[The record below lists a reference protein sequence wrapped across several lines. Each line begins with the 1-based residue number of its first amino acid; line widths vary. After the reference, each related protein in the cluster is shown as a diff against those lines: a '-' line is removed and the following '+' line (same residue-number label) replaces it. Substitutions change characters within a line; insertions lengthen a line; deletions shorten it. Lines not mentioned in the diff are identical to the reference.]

1 MLLLFVGRKSFF
13 SILTEEA
20 EEGKPLLEGGLFAGQ
35 DYYDLRQKCLDSGS
49 LFVDP
54 MFPPC
59 QVQIK
64 ILRYGHYTVK
74 VFIFHFSGFNLRRQ

>member
-1 MLLLFVGRKSFF
+1 MFF
-13 SILTEEA
+13 KPFCLILTEEA

-64 ILRYGHYTVK
+64 ILTYGHYYTVK